1 LTDDRETVLI
11 VNNAYTVTRKKT
23 VMRSNEKNQV
33 PKSADDFED
42 ISVVKNLLELQSRLR
57 TRTDSIETQSD

>member
-1 LTDDRETVLI
+1 MTDDRETVLI